1 MPRLVASDDT
11 SDAPGC
17 HSDPMTERTQPSA
30 APSGIT
36 LQHEGPVA
44 TIVLDLASSK
54 NTFRASD
61 VERLSS
67 LLDQALHERARCLVV
82 RGRGAC
88 FSAGWDL
95 GSVNPESDN
104 PQATITNVVAPFCRL
119 LRELPVPTISAVAGP
134 ALGFGLGLALS
145 CDLCLAD
152 EDALLGSPFR
162 NIGMVPDTGAHFFF
176 LNRLGY
182 PLAAELIYTGRLL
195 SGREAAQVG
204 LINRA
209 VPTGT
214 AAAEAASLAAHIAS
228 GPTQA
233 FRLSKQI
240 LLQAGDFDAI
250 VVHEGRQL
258 DKVFATEDLKEGIH
272 AFQQRRKPIFKGR

>member
-1 MPRLVASDDT
+1 
-11 SDAPGC
+11 
-17 HSDPMTERTQPSA
+17 
-30 APSGIT
+30 
-36 LQHEGPVA
+36 
-44 TIVLDLASSK
+44 
-54 NTFRASD
+54 
-61 VERLSS
+61 
-67 LLDQALHERARCLVV
+67 
-82 RGRGAC
+82 
-88 FSAGWDL
+88 
-95 GSVNPESDN
+95 VNPESEN
-104 PQATITNVVAPFCRL
+104 PQATITDVVAPFCRL
-119 LRELPVPTISAVAGP
+119 LRELPLPTISAVAGP

-182 PLAAELIYTGRLL
+182 SLAAELIYTGRLL

-214 AAAEAASLAAHIAS
+214 AAAEAASLATHIAS

-240 LLQAGDFDAI
+240 LLQGGDFDAI
-250 VVHEGRQL
+250 VAHEGRQL